1 MTKVLSYV
9 FSKLRNFSI
18 TYVISAIVEL
28 GGKCVIASRSIDKIN
43 NAVEEL
49 KPYCTGSAE
58 ISGLSVNIKS
68 RESVSEMI
76 SATLERHGR
85 LDGLVNNGGGQF
97 VSPGEHISENGWK
110 VFSGFSWFLN
120 KTYRNLQ
127 KNTKV

>member
-1 MTKVLSYV
+1 M
-9 FSKLRNFSI
+9 
-18 TYVISAIVEL
+18 

-49 KPYCTGSAE
+49 KPFCTGTAE

-110 VFSGFSWFLN
+110 VRFLDFLYFMN
-120 KTYRNLQ
+120 DLPQ
-127 KNTKV
+127 EL

>member
-1 MTKVLSYV
+1 M
-9 FSKLRNFSI
+9 
-18 TYVISAIVEL
+18 

-49 KPYCTGSAE
+49 KPFCTGTAE

-110 VFSGFSWFLN
+110 VRFLDFLN
-120 KTYRNLQ
+120 LLANLKKEHTVKTPIKRH
-127 KNTKV
+127 